1 MTGVGR
7 VRSIG
12 GVGTGEGWGLEVGG
26 GGGGGKYTCSCYCK
40 KLQCCPVYS
49 NYMPVV

>member
-26 GGGGGKYTCSCYCK
+26 GSIH
-40 KLQCCPVYS
+40 
-49 NYMPVV
+49 VVVVTARNCNVVRCIATICQ